1 MNKYHCVSVGR
12 REKDW
17 RHKVPVLFVDKEAL
31 SMDVQQ
37 YLKDLETLVNMDS
50 FSTYPEGTAR
60 VAVWLKERLDRAG
73 WTTELIPVGD
83 AVGPCLKAVWGNPDH
98 YDVILLGH
106 MDTVFPVG
114 TVRERPFSI
123 EGDHYK
129 GPGSADMKCGDL
141 FMVYLAEILAA
152 EKAPGSVCLLFNPD
166 EEISSRYSRP
176 VIEREARKADHALI
190 MESARPNGDLVNER
204 KGICKYTIT
213 FEGIASHAGV
223 NPDKGA
229 SAINEFI
236 RWGEKLI
243 ALADRQAGTTLNIGL
258 VQGGTA
264 ANVVAA
270 QCRCVVDVRIKKSS
284 EGERIDRALRELE
297 AHPFDAR
304 VKITV
309 DGGVARP
316 PMMPTEKS
324 LEFCRLADRI
334 GAEQGVAFHWQAA
347 GGGSDGNFT
356 SALGIPTLDGL
367 GPVGGNGHGVTEYGE
382 ISSLEPRFRF
392 LEALVKAV
400 LTK

>member
-1 MNKYHCVSVGR
+1 MTFAV
-12 REKDW
+12 KD
-17 RHKVPVLFVDKEAL
+17 
-31 SMDVQQ
+31 

-50 FSTYPEGTAR
+50 FSTCPEGTAR
-60 VAVWLKERLDRAG
+60 VADWIRQRLDGAG
-73 WTTELIPVGD
+73 WQTELISVGD
-83 AVGPCLKAVWGNPDH
+83 QVGPCLKAVWGNPDH

-106 MDTVFPVG
+106 MDTVFPMG
-114 TVRERPFSI
+114 TVKNRPFSI

-141 FMVYLAEILAA
+141 FMVYLAEAVSRENLQ
-152 EKAPGSVCLLFNPD
+152 GNLCLLFNPD

-190 MESARPNGDLVNER
+190 MESARPNGDLVNQR
-204 KGICKYTIT
+204 KGICKYTLT

-236 RWGEKLI
+236 RQGEKI
-243 ALADRQAGTTLNIGL
+243 ISLAERAAGTTVNIGL

-270 QCRCVVDVRIKKSS
+270 QCRCVIDVRIEKNS
-284 EGERIDRALRELE
+284 EGGRIDRAIRELA
-297 AHPFDAR
+297 AHPFDDR
-304 VKITV
+304 VKV
-309 DGGVARP
+309 QVEGGMARP
-316 PMMPTEKS
+316 PMMPSEKT
-324 LEFCRLADRI
+324 LAFCRLAEEVGRK
-334 GAEQGVAFHWQAA
+334 EEVSFQWQAA

-367 GPVGGNGHGVTEYGE
+367 GPVGGNGHAVTEYGL

-392 LEALVKAV
+392 LKALVEAV

>member
-1 MNKYHCVSVGR
+1 
-12 REKDW
+12 
-17 RHKVPVLFVDKEAL
+17 
-31 SMDVQQ
+31 MDVQQ
-37 YLKDLETLVNMDS
+37 YLKDLETLVNIDS
-50 FSTYPEGTAR
+50 FSTFPEGTAK
-60 VAVWLKERLDRAG
+60 VAAWIKARLDKAG
-73 WTTELIPVGD
+73 WNTELIPAGA

-106 MDTVFPVG
+106 MDTVFPAG
-114 TVRERPFSI
+114 TVQERPFSI

-141 FMVYLAEILAA
+141 FMVYLAEALAA
-152 EKAPGSVCLLFNPD
+152 EKAAGNVCLLFNPD
-166 EEISSRYSRP
+166 EEISSRYSRS

-213 FEGIASHAGV
+213 FAGIASHAGV

-236 RWGEKLI
+236 HWGEKLI
-243 ALADRQAGTTLNIGL
+243 PLADRQAGTTLNIGL

-284 EGERIDRALRELE
+284 EGDRIDKALRELE
-297 AHPFDAR
+297 AHPFDER
-304 VKITV
+304 VKVTV

-324 LEFCRLADRI
+324 LAFCHLADRI
-334 GAEQGVAFHWQAA
+334 AAEQGISFHWQAA
-347 GGGSDGNFT
+347 GGGSDGNFA
-356 SALGIPTLDGL
+356 SALGVPTLDGL
-367 GPVGGNGHGVTEYGE
+367 GPIGGNGHAVTEYGE

>member
-1 MNKYHCVSVGR
+1 MAFAVEN
-12 REKDW
+12 
-17 RHKVPVLFVDKEAL
+17 
-31 SMDVQQ
+31 

-50 FSTYPEGTAR
+50 FSTFPEGTAR
-60 VAVWLKERLDRAG
+60 VAEWLRKRLDQAG
-73 WTTELIPVGD
+73 WRTELISVGES
-83 AVGPCLKAVWGNPDH
+83 VGPCLKAVWGNPDH

-114 TVRERPFSI
+114 TVQERPFSL

-141 FMVYLAEILAA
+141 FMIYLAEALSS
-152 EKAPGSVCLLFNPD
+152 EKVQGSICLLFNPD
-166 EEISSRYSRP
+166 EEIGSRYSRP
-176 VIEREARKADHALI
+176 VIEREAKKADHALI
-190 MESARPNGDLVNER
+190 MESARPNGDLVNQR
-204 KGICKYTIT
+204 KGICKYTLT
-213 FEGIASHAGV
+213 FTGIASHAGV

-236 RWGEKLI
+236 LWGEKIIGLGNPE
-243 ALADRQAGTTLNIGL
+243 AGTTVNIGL

-264 ANVVAA
+264 PNVVAA
-270 QCRCVVDVRIKKSS
+270 QCRCVIDVRIEKVS
-284 EGERIDRALRELE
+284 EWERIEQAIRDLE
-297 AHPFDAR
+297 AHPFDPR
-304 VKITV
+304 VKV
-309 DGGVARP
+309 QVEGKMARP

-324 LEFCRLADRI
+324 LAFCKLAEEVGRKEGI
-334 GAEQGVAFHWQAA
+334 AFQWQAA

-367 GPVGGNGHGVTEYGE
+367 GPVGGNGHAVTEYGE

-392 LEALVKAV
+392 LKALVEAV